1 LEDEG
6 ATLADATSK
15 RVNEMKRYLLPIVFL
30 LVATASAQGQQF
42 RIGEIEFYGAAGVDL
57 EKVRAALPFR
67 EGDTLSKE
75 TGAQEKF
82 ERAKQIIKQL
92 TGRTPTEVGAVCCDT
107 RGGMIIF
114 IGLSGQPMRYSPA
127 PKGKARFPAS
137 VNKLY
142 DEWWNAL
149 TEGTRQGKSS
159 EDWSQGYALS
169 KDYPPLRVIQ
179 LRMRAYALRHDALIR
194 TVLETSADDNQ
205 RAMAAELLGYARS
218 SDSQL
223 TALVRAC
230 RDSNGDVRNNATR
243 ALVVL
248 AMARPELARRIQP
261 GVFIEMLM
269 SGTWTDVN
277 KSSGLLDNLTKNRN
291 PHLLAE
297 LRRPAIIERLIE
309 MARWR
314 TGHANAAR
322 LILGRIAGIDET
334 RLLQLVAAGQVDQI
348 INALHPTR

>member
-1 LEDEG
+1 M
-6 ATLADATSK
+6 S
-15 RVNEMKRYLLPIVFL
+15 RSRQNEMKRYLLPLIFL
-30 LVATASAQGQQF
+30 LVAVASAQGQQF

-92 TGRTPTEVGAVCCDT
+92 TGRTPTEVGPVCCDT

-114 IGLSGQPMRYSPA
+114 IGLSGQPMRYSTA

-169 KDYPPLRVIQ
+169 KDYPPLRAIQ
-179 LRMRAYALRHDALIR
+179 LRMRAYALRQNALIR
-194 TVLETSADDNQ
+194 GVLETAGDDDQ
-205 RAMAAELLGYARS
+205 RAKAAELLGYARS
-218 SDSQL
+218 SAAQL
-223 TALVRAC
+223 AALVRAC
-230 RDSNGDVRNNATR
+230 RDSNDDVRNNATR

-248 AMARPELARRIQP
+248 ITSKPELARRIQP
-261 GVFIEMLM
+261 
-269 SGTWTDVN
+269 DVSVWQPQPPREGSIAVAPIAPTPVESSISISIRRTPDRSRRRSRHGSRSRPQRSRSSRFTTPTASSSWERFQSATR
-277 KSSGLLDNLTKNRN
+277 SSGRSR
-291 PHLLAE
+291 
-297 LRRPAIIERLIE
+297 LRSA
-309 MARWR
+309 
-314 TGHANAAR
+314 
-322 LILGRIAGIDET
+322 
-334 RLLQLVAAGQVDQI
+334 
-348 INALHPTR
+348 PTDR

>member
-1 LEDEG
+1 
-6 ATLADATSK
+6 
-15 RVNEMKRYLLPIVFL
+15 MKRYLLPLIFL
-30 LVATASAQGQQF
+30 LVAVASAQGQQF

-92 TGRTPTEVGAVCCDT
+92 TGRTPTEVGPVCCDT

-114 IGLSGQPMRYSPA
+114 IGLSGQPMRYSTA

-179 LRMRAYALRHDALIR
+179 LRMRAYALQHQALIR
-194 TVLETSADDNQ
+194 GVLETSGDDDQ
-205 RAMAAELLGYARS
+205 RAKAAELLGYARS
-218 SDSQL
+218 SAAQL
-223 TALVRAC
+223 AALVRAC
-230 RDSNGDVRNNATR
+230 RDSNGNVRNNATR
-243 ALVVL
+243 ALGVL
-248 AMARPELARRIQP
+248 VMSRPELAGRIPP
-261 GVFIEMLM
+261 GVFIGMLM

-277 KSSGLLDNLTKNRN
+277 KSSN
-291 PHLLAE
+291 LLADLTQSRDPQLLAR
-297 LRRPAIIERLIE
+297 LRQPAITERLIE
-309 MARWR
+309 LARLR
-314 TGHANAAR
+314 TGHAEAAR
-322 LILGRIAGIDET
+322 MILGRIAGIDEK
-334 RLLQLVAAGQVDQI
+334 RLTQLVSEGKVDQI
-348 INALHPTR
+348 ISARHPTQ

>member
-1 LEDEG
+1 MRRTRLGG
-6 ATLADATSK
+6 ATNK
-15 RVNEMKRYLLPIVFL
+15 RVNEVKHYLLPFILL
-30 LVATASAQGQQF
+30 LVAVASAQDQQL
-42 RIGEIEFYGAAGVDL
+42 RIGEVEFYGAAGVDL
-57 EKVRAALPFR
+57 EKIRAALPFR
-67 EGDTLSKE
+67 EGDTISKE
-75 TGAQEKF
+75 TGAQKF
-82 ERAKQIIKQL
+82 EQAKQAIKQL
-92 TGRTPTEVGAVCCDT
+92 TGRTPTEIAPICCDNH
-107 RGGMIIF
+107 GGLIVF
-114 IGLSGQPMRYSPA
+114 IGLSGQPMRYSLA

-142 DEWWNAL
+142 DEWWNTL
-149 TEGTRQGKSS
+149 KEGIRQGASE

-169 KDYPPLRVIQ
+169 KSYSPLRAIQ
-179 LRMRAYALRHDALIR
+179 LRVRAYALRHDALIR
-194 TVLETSADDNQ
+194 RVLETSTDNDQ
-205 RAMAAELLGYARS
+205 RAKAAELLGYARS

-248 AMARPELARRIQP
+248 VVSKPELARRIQP

-277 KSSGLLDNLTKNRN
+277 KSSGLLADLTHSRD
-291 PHLLAE
+291 PQLLAE
-297 LRRPAIIERLIE
+297 LRRPAIIERLVE

-314 TGHANAAR
+314 TGHANSAR